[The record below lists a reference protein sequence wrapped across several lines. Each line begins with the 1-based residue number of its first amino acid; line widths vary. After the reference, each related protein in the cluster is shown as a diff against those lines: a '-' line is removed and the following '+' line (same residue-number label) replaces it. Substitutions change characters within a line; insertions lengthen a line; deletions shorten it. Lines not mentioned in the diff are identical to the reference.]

1 VLKLYETERDFQKML
16 IDKMRKHNPNPADTK
31 K

>member
-1 VLKLYETERDFQKML
+1 LYEAERDFQKML
-16 IDKMRKHNPNPADTK
+16 IDKIRQHKQNPPPADK